1 MFLPC
6 LFAVFLPYFTVFQYS
21 LHFIVVKV
29 TFSYSCCAFW
39 VQIVYG
45 MERSFNEDGNG
56 RDPEFTLPLIH
67 VDEIFMSKLGPNG
80 TGSSG
85 RGRGKVSG
93 CFCVP
98 PRFITVWRCLD
109 HAFHVFFLFFFRILY
124 SLIGTIFVV
133 NVFDSCADV
142 FAKSSAQMLNLWL
155 LGSSCSLRQK
165 VVTTVRPASKFSAL
179 AFVLIL

>member
-6 LFAVFLPYFTVFQYS
+6 LFAVFLPCFTVFQYS

-85 RGRGKVSG
+85 LGRGKVSG

-98 PRFITVWRCLD
+98 PRFITVWTCLD
-109 HAFHVFFLFFFRILY
+109 RAFHVFVFSFCVFSTLWLAPSLWSIFLIL
-124 SLIGTIFVV
+124 
-133 NVFDSCADV
+133 
-142 FAKSSAQMLNLWL
+142 AQMCLQNLQRRCWICGCL
-155 LGSSCSLRQK
+155 DIPVLCGRKLLRQYGLL
-165 VVTTVRPASKFSAL
+165 RSFQHWHL
-179 AFVLIL
+179 F